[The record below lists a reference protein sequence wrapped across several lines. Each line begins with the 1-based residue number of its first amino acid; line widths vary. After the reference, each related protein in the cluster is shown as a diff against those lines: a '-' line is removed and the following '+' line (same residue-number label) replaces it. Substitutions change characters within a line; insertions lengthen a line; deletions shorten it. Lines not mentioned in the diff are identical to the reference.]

1 MVAPQSINILVG
13 EGNGV
18 RTVTCQDLAF
28 VSEETV
34 AANSNMFDRAA
45 GESLAWR
52 AKDLKPGDWR
62 VTVPE
67 DVLEELDG
75 LARALSHYEGP
86 IEELTPASFELSAT
100 AELMARVGD
109 RIDRGIGFALLDRLP
124 IERWDEHTS
133 KAVAFLVTS
142 LLGPVVM
149 QKWGGTRVY
158 DVRDTGAAMG
168 HGVRRSITNLAQEF
182 HTDGGWLTETPEIIA
197 MTCLRQAASGG
208 TSRVANL
215 ADVHNILRARH
226 GELVPELYR
235 SFWWDRQAEHPKG
248 EPQCSRHP
256 IYAWNGRRL
265 AVRYYDNYIRQG
277 HRLMNAPLGRKA
289 AAALDAM
296 QAVLEEP
303 ENWIEFRLEPGQIE
317 CVNNRLLAHART
329 AFRNPTGV
337 EGRHILRLWVRRA
350 GDIALEPGAPIN
362 D

>member
-1 MVAPQSINILVG
+1 ML
-13 EGNGV
+13 
-18 RTVTCQDLAF
+18 
-28 VSEETV
+28 
-34 AANSNMFDRAA
+34 DRAVDDTF
-45 GESLAWR
+45 AWR
-52 AKDLKPGDWR
+52 AKDIKPGDWR

-67 DVLEELDG
+67 DVLEELHG
-75 LARALSHYEGP
+75 LAGALRRYEGP
-86 IEELTPASFELSAT
+86 IEALTPAAFELSAT

-124 IERWDEHTS
+124 VERWDAHTG
-133 KAVAFLVTS
+133 KAIAFLVTS
-142 LLGPVVM
+142 LIGPVVM

-158 DVRDTGAAMG
+158 DVKDTGTAMG

-197 MTCLRQAASGG
+197 LACLRQAARGG

-215 ADVHNILRARH
+215 ANVHNVLRARH

-235 SFWWDRQAEHPKG
+235 PFWWDRQAEHPKG
-248 EPQCSRHP
+248 EPRCSRHP
-256 IYAWNGRRL
+256 VYAWGGGRL
-265 AVRYYDNYIRQG
+265 AVRYYDDYIRQG

-296 QAVLEEP
+296 QAVVQEP

-329 AFRNPTGV
+329 AFHDSAGP
-337 EGRHILRLWVRRA
+337 EGRHLLRLWVRRT
-350 GDIALEPGAPIN
+350 GDIALEPGATVN

>member
-1 MVAPQSINILVG
+1 MG
-13 EGNGV
+13 
-18 RTVTCQDLAF
+18 CKDLAF
-28 VSEETV
+28 ASEESV
-34 AANSNMFDRAA
+34 AAGSNMFDRAA
-45 GESLAWR
+45 DESFAWR
-52 AKDLKPGDWR
+52 AEDIKPDDWR

-75 LARALSHYEGP
+75 LARALSRYQGS
-86 IEELTPASFELSAT
+86 IEKLTPAAFELSAT
-100 AELMARVGD
+100 AGLMARVGD

-124 IERWDEHTS
+124 VERWDERTS
-133 KAVAFLVTS
+133 KAIVFLVTS

-149 QKWGGTRVY
+149 QKCGGTRIY
-158 DVRDTGAAMG
+158 DVQDTGMAMG
-168 HGVRRSITNLAQEF
+168 HGVRRSITNLPQEF
-182 HTDGGWLTETPEIIA
+182 HTDGGWLTLTPEIIT
-197 MTCLRQAASGG
+197 MTCLRQAESGG
-208 TSRVANL
+208 SSRVANL
-215 ADVHNILRARH
+215 ANVHNILRARH

-235 SFWWDRQAEHPKG
+235 SFWWDRQTEHPKG

-265 AVRYYDNYIRQG
+265 AVRYYHDYIRQG

-329 AFRNPTGV
+329 AFHNPTGL
-337 EGRHILRLWVRRA
+337 ESRHLLRLWVRRT
-350 GDIALEPGAPIN
+350 GDIALEPGATVN
-362 D
+362 A

>member
-1 MVAPQSINILVG
+1 M
-13 EGNGV
+13 
-18 RTVTCQDLAF
+18 TCKELAF
-28 VSEETV
+28 ASKETAEE
-34 AANSNMFDRAA
+34 NSDMFDRAA
-45 GESLAWR
+45 DESVAWR
-52 AKDLKPGDWR
+52 AKDIKPGDWR

-75 LARALSHYEGP
+75 LARALSRYEGP
-86 IEELTPASFELSAT
+86 IEELTPAAFELSAT

-158 DVRDTGAAMG
+158 DVKNTGAAMG
-168 HGVRRSITNLAQEF
+168 HGVRRSITDLAQEF
-182 HTDGGWLTETPEIIA
+182 HTDGGWLTQTPEIMA
-197 MTCLRQAASGG
+197 LACLRQAASGG

-215 ADVHNILRARH
+215 ANVHNVLRARH

-248 EPQCSRHP
+248 ESPCSRHP

-265 AVRYYDNYIRQG
+265 AVRYYDDYIRQG
-277 HRLMNAPLGRKA
+277 HRLMNAPLGKKA

-329 AFRNPTGV
+329 AFRDRAGV
-337 EGRHILRLWVRRA
+337 EGRHILRLWVRRT
-350 GDIALEPGAPIN
+350 GDIALEPGATVN
-362 D
+362 A